1 MVLVAKISS
10 RRQCNTQTWSHKDI
24 NTSNSMLTHASSFT
38 SLSVY
43 WEALCF
49 ISADLALC
57 DLSAGCVVTV
67 EWMHLNVTNH
77 YFLLLKLNFDA
88 CNQVCLSAL
97 LSKWITNQTLFPEL
111 ELITGS
117 NCTEAKTGLIWQYF
131 VLVSQLFYV
140 YVCHRCMSC
149 LSTRWKCYWDQNK
162 HLCVSSKDDVNQNL
176 LEVSNA
182 FNPPIRCLEELMIL
196 SFLVIR
202 ASVVIQTPLSKN
214 TKCSVMVWV
223 QTG

>member
-97 LSKWITNQTLFPEL
+97 LSKWITNQTFEKHSSLNW
-111 ELITGS
+111 S
-117 NCTEAKTGLIWQYF
+117 W
-131 VLVSQLFYV
+131 SQGVIVQRRKQAWFA
-140 YVCHRCMSC
+140 
-149 LSTRWKCYWDQNK
+149 N
-162 HLCVSSKDDVNQNL
+162 
-176 LEVSNA
+176 
-182 FNPPIRCLEELMIL
+182 IL
-196 SFLVIR
+196 SLFLNSFMCMCVTDVWAAWAQGGSVTGTKTSTY
-202 ASVVIQTPLSKN
+202 ASPVKMTWIKTCLRW
-214 TKCSVMVWV
+214 VMCLIHQSDASRSSWY
-223 QTG
+223 

>member
-131 VLVSQLFYV
+131 VLVSQLFM
-140 YVCHRCMSC
+140 CMCVTDVWAAWAQGGSVTGTKTSTYASPVKMTWIKTC
-149 LSTRWKCYWDQNK
+149 LRWVMCLIHQSDASR
-162 HLCVSSKDDVNQNL
+162 SS
-176 LEVSNA
+176 
-182 FNPPIRCLEELMIL
+182 
-196 SFLVIR
+196 
-202 ASVVIQTPLSKN
+202 
-214 TKCSVMVWV
+214 WY
-223 QTG
+223 

>member
-131 VLVSQLFYV
+131 VLVSQLFM
-140 YVCHRCMSC
+140 CMCVTDVWAAWAQGGSVTGTKTSTYASPVKMTRIKTC
-149 LSTRWKCYWDQNK
+149 LRWVMCLIHQSDASR
-162 HLCVSSKDDVNQNL
+162 SS
-176 LEVSNA
+176 
-182 FNPPIRCLEELMIL
+182 
-196 SFLVIR
+196 
-202 ASVVIQTPLSKN
+202 
-214 TKCSVMVWV
+214 WY
-223 QTG
+223 